1 MDDSGSGAIL
11 DLKSKSGITKRK
23 LSILT
28 KNETECLAWLATLQS
43 TVALLKSLNITKTSK
58 AVEEELES
66 NLLFA
71 SDAAKKW
78 KEVK

>member
-1 MDDSGSGAIL
+1 M
-11 DLKSKSGITKRK
+11 
-23 LSILT
+23 T